1 MYFLDNFAYNPG
13 DCLFDAFQ
21 VLLHYKYTSIEL
33 RECIIEHFKTC
44 LQRNDNDA
52 LVSYEHE
59 LNAQSLVE
67 MHNVTDPE
75 IYLQRMKM
83 SAPFLIP
90 PEHRGLW
97 GDIFC
102 IKWLS
107 KWLKISIRVWSSMNK
122 KIYLHFNSTLSKN
135 TYDILFHDQNPLGG
149 NFQPLLCKRQSD
161 MNDSHEN
168 NENLMRYENIK
179 QQWTKI

>member
-1 MYFLDNFAYNPG
+1 MPVIENQTHGINASLEKYNMYCLDEFAYNPR

-59 LNAQSLVE
+59 LNAQSLME

-75 IYLQRMKM
+75 IYLQRM
-83 SAPFLIP
+83 
-90 PEHRGLW
+90 
-97 GDIFC
+97 
-102 IKWLS
+102 
-107 KWLKISIRVWSSMNK
+107 
-122 KIYLHFNSTLSKN
+122 
-135 TYDILFHDQNPLGG
+135 
-149 NFQPLLCKRQSD
+149 
-161 MNDSHEN
+161 
-168 NENLMRYENIK
+168 
-179 QQWTKI
+179 TK